1 MISALQSPLSAIQAY
16 STRIAA
22 NSNNI
27 ANSATPE
34 FKRDRVT
41 LSDVQPTGVKA
52 EISKISVP
60 GPIIYEKTSNGLEP
74 IEQSNVD
81 LGRELPE
88 MMLNSHFFKA
98 NIKTLQTA
106 DELLGS
112 VLDLKA

>member
-1 MISALQSPLSAIQAY
+1 MVSALQSPLSAIQAY

-22 NSNNI
+22 NANNI

-34 FKRDRVT
+34 YKKTRVT
-41 LSDVQPTGVKA
+41 LSDVQPAGVKA
-52 EISKISVP
+52 AISKITEP
-60 GPIIYEKTSNGLEP
+60 GPIIYEQTTIGLEQ

-88 MMLNSHFFKA
+88 MMLNRHFFRA

>member
-1 MISALQSPLSAIQAY
+1 MVSALQSPLSAIQAY

-34 FKRDRVT
+34 YKRTRVT

-52 EISKISVP
+52 ATSKITEQ
-60 GPIIYEKTSNGLEP
+60 GPIIYEQTTNGLER

-81 LGRELPE
+81 LGREFPE
-88 MMLNSHFFKA
+88 MMLNTHFFKA